1 LRKFLSIGVLAAGL
15 VLAVAVSAGSAAAAM
30 ADTAEALSDKVMG
43 NKDAPVTIQAF
54 ESLTCPHCAAFEK
67 ETLPEIKKAYIDTG
81 KVKLVYNDF
90 PLDGRA
96 MLASMVARCTGNG
109 RFFGMVAVLFSTQ
122 DSWAHAKTP
131 EAFLVAL
138 NQIARQGGLT
148 DEEFTACTK
157 NEALFNGIRERQEA
171 ADKKLDINSTP
182 TFLIGDKRIVGS
194 QPFDEFKKIID
205 PMLPKP

>member
-1 LRKFLSIGVLAAGL
+1 MRKFLSVGIVAVGVVLAA
-15 VLAVAVSAGSAAAAM
+15 AVHGGPAAAAM
-30 ADTAEALSDKVMG
+30 ADTAEALSDKVLG
-43 NKDAPVTIQAF
+43 NKDAPVTIQAY

-96 MLASMVARCTGNG
+96 MLASMVARCTGNA
-109 RFFGMVAVLFSTQ
+109 RFFAMVQILFGTQ
-122 DSWAHAKTP
+122 ETWAHASTP

-148 DEEFTACTK
+148 DQEFTACTK
-157 NEALFNGIRERQEA
+157 NEALFNGIRERQEN
-171 ADKKLDINSTP
+171 ADKKLDVNSTP
-182 TFLIGDKRIVGS
+182 TFIIGDKRIVGS
-194 QPFDEFKKIID
+194 QPFAEFKKIID
-205 PMLPKP
+205 PMLPKQ